1 VNPPND
7 ILLTYNLYPHGTIEI
22 GYESYLGGMSV
33 GMRPLVARI
42 QIPKDCGNYPDGW
55 FPLPQK
61 SLHKI
66 RGEFEKEKLQSSNQ
80 HIIPN
85 SILLE
90 CFRYHWEVLQRGIEK

>member
-1 VNPPND
+1 MNPPND

-22 GYESYLGGMSV
+22 GYESYRGGMSV

-55 FPLPQK
+55 FPLHN
-61 SLHKI
+61 SLGKI
-66 RGEFEKEKLQSSNQ
+66 RGEFEREKIPNTEQ
-80 HIIPN
+80 HIIPK

-90 CFRYHWEVLQRGIEK
+90 CYRYHWEALQR